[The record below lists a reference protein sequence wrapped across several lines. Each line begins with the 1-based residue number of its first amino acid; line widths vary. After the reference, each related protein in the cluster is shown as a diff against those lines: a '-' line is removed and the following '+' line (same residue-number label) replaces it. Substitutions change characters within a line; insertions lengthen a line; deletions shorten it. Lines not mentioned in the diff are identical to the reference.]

1 MACEISAFKLALDLN
16 ISMPHISFPPV
27 EKGNLNEAAWK
38 SCLQAI
44 SVGSG
49 PFFPLNQQN
58 EHQSTQAQP
67 PNAAHCGDVMES
79 QQGADSNSGL
89 EESNGSSVLDSVG
102 FDSPTSDSSVAS
114 ESPTEARARTS
125 SPFGGELEAKGG
137 LLDILSSFH
146 NDVAT
151 PPVAEACDE
160 TGEGATAHCP
170 IQTQGDSCARCF
182 ASTLLCAFPLTPD
195 ECR

>member
-89 EESNGSSVLDSVG
+89 EESDGSFILCPRSNMARSNLGPCALGQLDAAKG
-102 FDSPTSDSSVAS
+102 
-114 ESPTEARARTS
+114 
-125 SPFGGELEAKGG
+125 FGG
-137 LLDILSSFH
+137 
-146 NDVAT
+146 
-151 PPVAEACDE
+151 
-160 TGEGATAHCP
+160 
-170 IQTQGDSCARCF
+170 
-182 ASTLLCAFPLTPD
+182 
-195 ECR
+195 